1 MTIRVTDPVDLVKVL
16 PYQLGYHPSDSLAL
30 VGLRGRHLGVVQR
43 GDLATRPDDLAAL
56 VELMVA
62 NLRGDGCSAAVV
74 IVYESEP
81 GGGAPAGAEL
91 ARRLRETGVPV
102 TEHMVVRDGQV
113 FFPESPTAGEAE
125 GGIALPADRDVPAVA
140 QFVALGSNPSPSR
153 AALAVR
159 VGRGD
164 GPTAARVKA
173 AADRLDR
180 LRLRALR
187 ARAMADW
194 GRLLDVTTPQFGGAP
209 ASAAAAARMAVS
221 LLDVHLRDLVTAWLC
236 PGTLEL
242 SAFEPQLAALA
253 RSRLPPPQEG
263 ESAIEARAAV
273 LDRLCWLA
281 RHTPDDLAPG
291 ILTVLA
297 SYAWWRGDGALAS
310 VALDRALGIDPAYR
324 LAQLVERMVTMAI
337 RPECSA

>member
-30 VGLRGRHLGVVQR
+30 LGLRGRHLGLVQR
-43 GDLATRPDDLAAL
+43 ADLPTRHDHQAEL
-56 VELMVA
+56 VDLMVA
-62 NLRGDGCSAAVV
+62 NLLGDGCSAAVV
-74 IVYESEP
+74 IVYENEP
-81 GGGAPAGAEL
+81 GSGARAGALL
-91 ARRLRETGVPV
+91 ADRLRASGVPV
-102 TEHMVVRDGQV
+102 TEHMSVRDGQV
-113 FFPESPTAGEAE
+113 FFPESPSAEAAA
-125 GGIALPADRDVPAVA
+125 GIALPADRDVPAVA

-159 VGRGD
+159 VGPGD
-164 GPTAARVKA
+164 GPAAARVKA

-180 LRLRALR
+180 LRPRELRP
-187 ARAMADW
+187 RAMADW
-194 GRLLDVTTPQFGGAP
+194 GRLLDATNPAFGGAP
-209 ASAAAAARMAVS
+209 TSAAAAARMAVS
-221 LLDVHLRDLVTAWLC
+221 LIDVHLRDLLIAWLC
-236 PGTLEL
+236 PGTLEK
-242 SAFEPQLAALA
+242 SAFQPQLIALA
-253 RSRLPPPQEG
+253 RARLPKSHEFG
-263 ESAIEARAAV
+263 ESAVEAAAAV

-291 ILTVLA
+291 VLTVLA

-337 RPECSA
+337 RPGRSA